1 MKEMT
6 TLYFEKSGQENTDAV
21 LECVSKWKDRLN
33 IKAVLVATTRGVTG
47 VQAAAKLQ
55 TSNLVVVTHSAGFR
69 KENELELTPENCQK
83 IKSLGGKI
91 LTCQHAF
98 GGPSRALRLKFDT
111 LAIDDLIANTLRL
124 FGQGMK
130 VAVEITLMAA
140 DAGLVDTA
148 HDIIAI
154 GGTDYGADTAIVVK
168 PANVARFFD
177 LKIRHILCMPSEH

>member
-1 MKEMT
+1 MNEMT
-6 TLYFEKSGQENTDAV
+6 TLYFEKSGQENTDAA
-21 LECVSKWKDRLN
+21 LECVLKWKDRLS
-33 IKAVLVATTRGVTG
+33 IKNVVVATTRGVTG
-47 VQAAAKLQ
+47 VKAVAKLQ
-55 TSNLVVVTHSAGFR
+55 SSNVVVVTHSAGFR
-69 KENELELTPENCQK
+69 KENELELTSENRRK
-83 IKSLGGKI
+83 IESLGGTI

-98 GGPSRALRLKFDT
+98 GGPSRALRLTFDT

-140 DAGLVDTA
+140 DAGFIDTT

-154 GGTDYGADTAIVVK
+154 GGTGYGADTAIVVK

-177 LKIRHILCMPSEH
+177 LKIRHILCMPCKH